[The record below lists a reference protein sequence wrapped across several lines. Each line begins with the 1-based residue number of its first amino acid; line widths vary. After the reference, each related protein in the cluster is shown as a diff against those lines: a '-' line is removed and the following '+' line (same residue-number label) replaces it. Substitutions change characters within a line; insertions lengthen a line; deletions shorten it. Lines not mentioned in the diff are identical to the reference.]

1 MKVLHDNAFKCAIAL
16 FAAAGLAAC
25 SSSDDVADEPPVNP
39 SYDGKSVKTQFAIN
53 IATPG
58 SKNQTRMT
66 ADNTQM
72 NGKTFLGMNNI
83 QLIPIKLS
91 GENASVSVETGFE
104 KIISSLE
111 NITANADGM
120 HIEGTDDGAKDY
132 KIYKDVDVPLE
143 TNSFLFYGEG
153 PKGTNMADKFKSGT
167 LKATFPT
174 SDKKVGGINFMS
186 EAIDA
191 TNSYSTIQSAFV
203 AYLNDIAGANSD
215 GVYWNN
221 MSGNQT
227 SDKSTLKAAY
237 NNFITLKAGSAFAI
251 LASVQ
256 KLYNIAKPIADN
268 EVSDAKGLAGEICK
282 AILNTDGSGVVKMT
296 PTKDESNT
304 ENPYTLAYASTVDN
318 TYSDFPETQGLPQG
332 SMVLKYEEQAFSYIS
347 SDQTV
352 GSADNHVK
360 VANIVYPACL
370 EYFVNTP
377 LKASDDDFEG
387 WKLTASDWDAEQWTN
402 WGNSVQPSTKTIA
415 LQNTINYGV
424 ASLRTTIKAKSE
436 NGKLKDNQSKHNAGT
451 QDQDIVVGDGFTVT
465 GILVGGQPAKVGWD
479 FLSPENNNFTMTVF
493 DRDMPKGEGGNSSVI
508 ADDYTEGSTSVPFY
522 TLLLDN
528 MVSGALQN
536 QQKVNFAIE
545 LVNTTATDFYGVDG
559 LVAAGQKFYLV
570 GEMALSDGNNITFP
584 TDTDYR
590 FPGAGIDRVFVQD
603 YTTNL
608 NVTFNSLRNAYVT
621 IPDLRASKLQLG
633 LSVDLT
639 WQTGLT
645 FNVDIE

>member
-72 NGKTFLGMNNI
+72 SGTKFLGMNNI

-227 SDKSTLKAAY
+227 SDRSTLKAAY

-387 WKLTASDWDAEQWTN
+387 CEI
-402 WGNSVQPSTKTIA
+402 ST
-415 LQNTINYGV
+415 
-424 ASLRTTIKAKSE
+424 
-436 NGKLKDNQSKHNAGT
+436 
-451 QDQDIVVGDGFTVT
+451 
-465 GILVGGQPAKVGWD
+465 
-479 FLSPENNNFTMTVF
+479 
-493 DRDMPKGEGGNSSVI
+493 
-508 ADDYTEGSTSVPFY
+508 
-522 TLLLDN
+522 
-528 MVSGALQN
+528 
-536 QQKVNFAIE
+536 
-545 LVNTTATDFYGVDG
+545 
-559 LVAAGQKFYLV
+559 
-570 GEMALSDGNNITFP
+570 
-584 TDTDYR
+584 
-590 FPGAGIDRVFVQD
+590 
-603 YTTNL
+603 
-608 NVTFNSLRNAYVT
+608 
-621 IPDLRASKLQLG
+621 
-633 LSVDLT
+633 
-639 WQTGLT
+639 
-645 FNVDIE
+645 